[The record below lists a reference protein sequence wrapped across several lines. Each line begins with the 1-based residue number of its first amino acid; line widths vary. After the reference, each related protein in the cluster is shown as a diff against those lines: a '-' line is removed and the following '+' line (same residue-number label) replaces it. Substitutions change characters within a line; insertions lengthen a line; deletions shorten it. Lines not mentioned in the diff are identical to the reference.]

1 MTALSKVMVLWLLII
16 LLSTH
21 AHGQDMSVE
30 HEVSNPSYTLITEK
44 LASKVLSEERTV
56 IVQLPKSYAQNPDK
70 KYPIIYRL
78 DGANTLSMLNAVLE
92 SLQSQRAAPDVI
104 VVAIEN
110 TDRLRDLYPN
120 VNRDPN
126 GPVGYG
132 GGGAKFLQFI
142 TSELMPM
149 VESKYRVH
157 DFRIIAGA
165 SAAGAFSLYA
175 MQQAP
180 ELFNAALTYS
190 AAVWWANGATAETT
204 VEFLKNNKK
213 LDHYLYTAIG
223 NEGAPMRSYYDAM
236 ISDIR
241 KNKPKGLRWHNDV
254 FSDVPHNLV
263 TNAASFKA
271 YYSLFYSEY
280 MRPKDYDGDLSSIE
294 KYYEAVSQ
302 QRGEKIEAAEWVIRD
317 LGYHFVTQQNFDEA
331 FKLFK
336 YGIERYPNTPDAYN
350 GLAYGYEQS
359 GQFENALE
367 QVNKALALAS
377 SDYDG
382 YDVYV
387 SRRERLLKK
396 LDES

>member
-1 MTALSKVMVLWLLII
+1 MNSLKKVKVLCFF
-16 LLSTH
+16 LLSVSLITY
-21 AHGQDMSVE
+21 GQDASVE
-30 HEVSNPSYTLITEK
+30 DELGIPSYTLITET
-44 LASKVLSEERTV
+44 LTSKVLSEERTV
-56 IVQLPKSYAQNPDK
+56 VVQLPKSYTENPDK

-78 DGANTLSMLNAVLE
+78 DGATTLVMLNAVLE
-92 SLQSQRAAPDVI
+92 SLQSQRAAPEVI

-110 TDRLRDLYPN
+110 TDRLRDLYPT
-120 VNRDPN
+120 VNQDPN

-157 DFRIIAGA
+157 DFRVIAGA
-165 SAAGAFSLYA
+165 SAAGTFSLYA

-190 AAVWWANGATAETT
+190 AAVWWAQGATAKTT

-223 NEGAPMRSYYDAM
+223 NEGAPMRDYYDAM

-241 KNKPKGLRWHNDV
+241 KNKPDGLRWHNDV

-263 TNAASFKA
+263 TDAASFKA

-280 MRPKDYDGDLSSIE
+280 MRPKDYDGDLNSIE
-294 KYYEAVSQ
+294 KFYQVVSQ
-302 QRGEKIEAAEWVIRD
+302 QRGEKLEAAEWVIRE
-317 LGYHFVTQQNFDEA
+317 LGYYYVTEQDFDEA
-331 FKLFK
+331 IKLFK
-336 YGIERYPNTPDAYN
+336 YGIERYPNVPDAYN

-359 GQFENALE
+359 GQFEDALE

-382 YDVYV
+382 YEVYV
-387 SRRERLLKK
+387 NRRERLLMK
-396 LDES
+396 LGK

>member
-1 MTALSKVMVLWLLII
+1 
-16 LLSTH
+16 
-21 AHGQDMSVE
+21 
-30 HEVSNPSYTLITEK
+30 
-44 LASKVLSEERTV
+44 
-56 IVQLPKSYAQNPDK
+56 
-70 KYPIIYRL
+70 
-78 DGANTLSMLNAVLE
+78 VLE

-302 QRGEKIEAAEWVIRD
+302 QRGEKIKAAEWVIRD

>member
-1 MTALSKVMVLWLLII
+1 MALQRIKILCLFLLLVSPI
-16 LLSTH
+16 TY
-21 AHGQDMSVE
+21 AQGASVE
-30 HEVSNPSYTLITEK
+30 GELDNPSYTLITEK
-44 LASKVLSEERTV
+44 LTSKVLSEERTV
-56 IVQLPKSYAQNPDK
+56 VVQLPKNYAENPDK

-78 DGANTLSMLNAVLE
+78 DGVGTLVMLNAVLE
-92 SLQSQRAAPDVI
+92 SLQSQRAAPEVI

-120 VNRDPN
+120 VNKDPN

-157 DFRIIAGA
+157 DFRVIAGA

-175 MQQAP
+175 MQQEP

-190 AAVWWANGATAETT
+190 AAVWWANGATAKTT
-204 VEFLKNNKK
+204 VEFFKNSKK

-223 NEGAPMRSYYDAM
+223 NEGAPMRPYYDGM

-241 KNKPKGLRWHNDV
+241 KNKPQGLRWHNDV
-254 FSDVPHNLV
+254 FRDVPHNLV

-280 MRPKDYDGDLSSIE
+280 MRPKDYNGDVSSIE
-294 KYYEAVSQ
+294 KYYEALSQ
-302 QRGEKIEAAEWVIRD
+302 QRGERVEAAEWVIRE
-317 LGYHFVTQQNFDEA
+317 LGYHFVTKQDFDEA
-331 FKLFK
+331 IKLFK
-336 YGIERYPNTPDAYN
+336 YGIARYPSAPDAYN

-359 GQFENALE
+359 GQFEAALE
-367 QVNKALALAS
+367 QVDKALALAS

-382 YDVYV
+382 YEVYTG
-387 SRRERLLKK
+387 RRERLLKK
-396 LDES
+396 LGKR

>member
-1 MTALSKVMVLWLLII
+1 MALQRIKILCFF
-16 LLSTH
+16 LLSISPISY
-21 AHGQDMSVE
+21 GQDASVE
-30 HEVSNPSYTLITEK
+30 DETQSFSYTLITEK
-44 LASKVLSEERTV
+44 LTSKVLSEERTV
-56 IVQLPKSYAQNPDK
+56 VVQLPKSYAENPDK

-78 DGANTLSMLNAVLE
+78 DGATTLVMLNAVLE
-92 SLQSQRAAPDVI
+92 SLQSQRAAPEVI

-120 VNRDPN
+120 VNKDPN

-157 DFRIIAGA
+157 DFRVIAGA

-190 AAVWWANGATAETT
+190 AAVWWAHGATAKTT
-204 VEFLKNNKK
+204 VEFIKNNKK

-223 NEGAPMRSYYDAM
+223 NEGAPMRPYYDAM

-241 KNKPKGLRWHNDV
+241 KNKPEGLRWHNDV
-254 FSDVPHNLV
+254 FNDVPHNLV

-294 KYYEAVSQ
+294 KYYEVVSQ
-302 QRGEKIEAAEWVIRD
+302 QRGEKIEAAEWIIRE
-317 LGYHFVTQQNFDEA
+317 LGYHFVTEQDFDEA
-331 FKLFK
+331 IKLFQ
-336 YGIERYPNTPDAYN
+336 YGIERYPNAPDAYN

-359 GQFENALE
+359 GQFEKALE

-387 SRRERLLKK
+387 GRRERLLNK
-396 LDES
+396 LGES